1 MALTSHD
8 KDLAE
13 FIQQLQ
19 HSFKL
24 KLLSEFFFL
33 THKTFYHIINCSI
46 VQMFNYG
53 GPMSEISMENMQIN
67 NARKAIA
74 NIEKCEKMSDI
85 FKVLGDSGR
94 LKVVKAL
101 SAGELCASDIALVL
115 NIQNSVA
122 SHQLKLLKQSGI
134 IAARKEGKFIYYR
147 IENECVK
154 KLFELMDEH
163 LNNCK

>member
-1 MALTSHD
+1 MKHFRIFHFT
-8 KDLAE
+8 
-13 FIQQLQ
+13 
-19 HSFKL
+19 
-24 KLLSEFFFL
+24 
-33 THKTFYHIINCSI
+33 
-46 VQMFNYG
+46 
-53 GPMSEISMENMQIN
+53 
-67 NARKAIA
+67 NAKRSNLRGDAIA

-101 SAGELCASDIALVL
+101 STGELCASDIALVL

-154 KLFELMDEH
+154 SLLELVDKH
-163 LNNCK
+163 LLHCS